1 MKNTK
6 INLQILITLFLLFF
20 NISNAQNNIIGIF
33 DPLNMSQELQ
43 QSLNVISPDSFEV
56 FNNINGNIY
65 DYAAIFLFLGEA
77 ETGSS
82 YNLDTSESQL
92 LIDYLQMEG
101 RIHICSNYLLNNL
114 LEVNL
119 WEFIGI
125 ESEIIL
131 LPMINITTLAGIENT
146 IMSGIEINYP
156 LLTTQTPI
164 LNDGEELILIGSGD
178 VVAYSI
184 MHQFES
190 DSFKVLFSYRNVIH
204 YHEILK
210 RVLGYFDLDYVPV
223 EFTSFSA
230 LATGNNV
237 RLNWSTATEI
247 NNQGFEVERQVG
259 NRQSAVGNDVWEKIG
274 FVDGYGTT
282 TEPKSYSY
290 TDQSLTPGLYSYRL
304 KQIDFDGSFE
314 YSHIVE
320 VELFTPQEYSLE
332 QNYPNPFNPETQIE
346 YSLSKPG
353 FVTLSV
359 FDILGNKIT
368 DLVNEKQNDGTHN
381 VTFNASELSSG
392 LYFYSIKVN
401 DFHQTKKMLL
411 VK

>member
-1 MKNTK
+1 
-6 INLQILITLFLLFF
+6 
-20 NISNAQNNIIGIF
+20 
-33 DPLNMSQELQ
+33 MSQELQ

-56 FNNINGNIY
+56 FNFLEGNIY
-65 DYAAIFLFLGEA
+65 NYEALFLFLGEA
-77 ETGSS
+77 ETGVLYHINSR
-82 YNLDTSESQL
+82 ESQL
-92 LIDYLQMEG
+92 LIDYLNLSG
-101 RIHICSNYLLNNL
+101 KIHVCSNFLLSNL
-114 LEVNL
+114 YEVDF
-119 WEFIGI
+119 WQIIGI
-125 ESEIIL
+125 ESEVIFF
-131 LPMINITTLAGIENT
+131 PFINMTTLSGIENT
-146 IMSGIEINYP
+146 IMDGVEITHH
-156 LLTTQTPI
+156 LFTTQTPVI
-164 LNDGEELILIGSGD
+164 NEGEELIIVGAGD
-178 VVAYSI
+178 VFDYSI

-204 YHEILK
+204 FHEILK
-210 RVLGYFDLDYVPV
+210 RVLGYFGLDYVPV
-223 EFTSFSA
+223 ELTSFNAKVQKNS
-230 LATGNNV
+230 V
-237 RLNWSTATEI
+237 ILNWSTATEI

-274 FVDGYGTT
+274 FVDGYGTK

-304 KQIDFDGSFE
+304 KQIDFDGTFE

-320 VELFTPQEYSLE
+320 VEVFTPQEYSLE

-359 FDILGNKIT
+359 IDILGNKIA

-401 DFHQTKKMLL
+401 DFHLAKKMLL